1 VITRTEQ
8 TPDGAPPGV
17 ILALQRAA
25 HGTLRLLAE
34 RLTDEGLTSSEI
46 NALANLADGQVRSVG
61 QLAVAAGTRPTTLT
75 SVLDR
80 LAGRGYLTRELDPA
94 DRRSFLLHLTGDG
107 RRAALAARDAMTTIE
122 AEALVGLVADDIAA
136 FHRVVEALS
145 PIRR

>member
-1 VITRTEQ
+1 M
-8 TPDGAPPGV
+8 